1 MVFTEV
7 VLVMVVSLTEG
18 STTLIGVT
26 IVLMIFIE
34 VITVVLAGALVST
47 LPTETL
53 DMVIIIMLLIT
64 GLIDTEIMLTIALF
78 QTMIRLED
86 TQGIRDP
93 KLQEVE
99 GLLRLLLELIN
110 QIIVQQLANKGLVSA
125 REFLVLTKYF
135 IIM

>member
-1 MVFTEV
+1 MVFTGI
-7 VLVMVVSLTEG
+7 VLVLVVSLTEG
-18 STTLIGVT
+18 FTVLIGIL
-26 IVLMIFIE
+26 IVLIIS
-34 VITVVLAGALVST
+34 TGDTTKDLSGVLGSSLLSK
-47 LPTETL
+47 TL
-53 DMVIIIMLLIT
+53 DMVITIILHITDIIIM
-64 GLIDTEIMLTIALF
+64 DTEIMLTTDLF

-125 REFLVLTKYF
+125 REFLVLTK
-135 IIM
+135 

>member
-64 GLIDTEIMLTIALF
+64 GLIDTEIMLTTALF

-99 GLLRLLLELIN
+99 GLLKLLLELIN

-125 REFLVLTKYF
+125 REFLVLIK
-135 IIM
+135 

>member
-1 MVFTEV
+1 MVFTGI
-7 VLVMVVSLTEG
+7 VLVLVVSLTEG
-18 STTLIGVT
+18 FTVLIGVL
-26 IVLMIFIE
+26 IVLIIS
-34 VITVVLAGALVST
+34 TGDTTKDLSGVLGSSLLSKT
-47 LPTETL
+47 S
-53 DMVIIIMLLIT
+53 DMVITIILHITDIIIM
-64 GLIDTEIMLTIALF
+64 DTEIMLTTDLF

-125 REFLVLTKYF
+125 REFLVLTK
-135 IIM
+135 